1 MQSRLYQTSFITIII
16 IFFLLNPPPPNSFL
30 FNYKPINGIY
40 FHFIKIS
47 QNYAF
52 GENIKRVYEKYLKG
66 LAPFCLSLEFW
77 NNINSHEG
85 ASIRQRVFIREGRIT
100 RTV

>member
-1 MQSRLYQTSFITIII
+1 MPFLYKCQAGMQFRLYHLPSFIII
-16 IFFLLNPPPPNSFL
+16 IIIIIIIFLLNPPPSNSFL
-30 FNYKPINGIY
+30 FNYKPINGVY

-52 GENIKRVYEKYLKG
+52 GKNIKRAYEKYLKG

-77 NNINSHEG
+77 NNSHEG
-85 ASIRQRVFIREGRIT
+85 VY
-100 RTV
+100 